1 QVLLLNFSLQAQS
14 SDRWQWQ
21 RNPAKGYSIRDAYQ
35 LLTSQGAVTLD
46 AAVYLIWLNMF
57 L

>member
-1 QVLLLNFSLQAQS
+1 AQS

-21 RNPAKGYSIRDAYQ
+21 RDPAKGYSVRDAYQ

-46 AAVYLIWLNMF
+46 AAEDLIWLKRF